1 MTSDEVRSA
10 PRRPLPPLDYDKPN
24 LARMKDAL
32 LGGHDHYEIDRQAV
46 EAFLTVAPDGAVVA
60 KEFRSWASRA
70 IRFLAGTREVGQF
83 LDLASGM
90 PYVENTHQTAQR
102 HNPDA
107 LVIYV
112 DDDPVVQA
120 HGLALLED
128 HLVHV
133 SGADP
138 RDPEKTLSDP
148 VIADN
153 LELDRPVAVLFN
165 AVLHHIEDLD
175 EARAVVHGYL
185 DVLAPGSYL
194 LLTHY
199 YTDGAGPRGE
209 FARKLDGL
217 MAGIGYPTVHRSRDE
232 IESLFDGLDLLEPG
246 LVHLHEWWPEGPRL
260 APLTQLN
267 HLSLGGVAVKP

>member
-1 MTSDEVRSA
+1 MTSDEVRSV

-32 LGGHDHYEIDRQAV
+32 LGGHDHYEIDRLAV
-46 EAFLTVAPDGAVVA
+46 EAFLTVAPDGAAVA

-70 IRFLAGTREVGQF
+70 VRFLAGSRGVGQF
-83 LDLASGM
+83 LDLGSGM
-90 PYVENTHQTAQR
+90 PYVENTHQTVQR
-102 HNPDA
+102 YNPDA

-112 DDDPVVQA
+112 DEDPVVQA

-133 SGADP
+133 SGADL
-138 RDPEKTLSDP
+138 RDPEQTLNDP
-148 VIADN
+148 VIAEH
-153 LELDRPVAVLFN
+153 LELDRPVAVLLN

-175 EARAVVHGYL
+175 EARAIVRGYV
-185 DVLAPGSYL
+185 DALAPGSYL

-199 YTDGAGPRGE
+199 YTDGEEPYGE

-217 MAGIGYPTVHRSRDE
+217 MDGIGYPTVHRSRKE
-232 IESLFDGLDLLEPG
+232 IESLFDGLEMLEPG

-260 APLTQLN
+260 APLTRLN